1 MTNQSNRVTTA
12 EAARL
17 LGINVASLR
26 YWMEIGQLDIGRV
39 VKAKGSKRKTYLV
52 FRDKL
57 DKEMGKIG
65 RTV

>member
-1 MTNQSNRVTTA
+1 MENNRVTTA

-39 VKAKGSKRKTYLV
+39 VKAKGSKRKTYLI
-52 FRDKL
+52 FKDKL
-57 DKEMGKIG
+57 DKEMGRVG
-65 RTV
+65 GTV

>member
-1 MTNQSNRVTTA
+1 MESNRVTTA

-26 YWMEIGQLDIGRV
+26 YWMEIGQLHIGRV
-39 VKAKGSKRKTYLV
+39 VKAKGSKRKTYLI
-52 FRDKL
+52 FKDKL

>member
-1 MTNQSNRVTTA
+1 MESNRVTTA

-26 YWMEIGQLDIGRV
+26 YWMEIGQLPIGRV
-39 VKAKGSKRKTYLV
+39 VKARGSKRKTYLI

>member
-1 MTNQSNRVTTA
+1 MESNRVTTA

-39 VKAKGSKRKTYLV
+39 IKTKGSKRKTYLI